1 MFRTEELSATCRV
14 LHGHLNVKYV
24 CLNLAHFKITKKWK
38 LLFINGRKF
47 KSTILAAAKCL
58 LMPKYENCINVL
70 GDLCSKI
77 MRSQRN
83 K

>member
-38 LLFINGRKF
+38 LLFI
-47 KSTILAAAKCL
+47 
-58 LMPKYENCINVL
+58 
-70 GDLCSKI
+70 
-77 MRSQRN
+77 
-83 K
+83 